1 MAASVAAELS
11 KENDVE
17 VKTAKGGFSEFSV
30 SIDGQKVID
39 TSRIWFPTPSKVIA
53 KMRSLLARQS
63 T

>member
-17 VKTAKGGFSEFSV
+17 VQTIKGGFGEFSV
-30 SIDGQKVID
+30 WIDGQKVID
-39 TSRIWFPTPSKVIA
+39 TSRLWFPKPSKVVA
-53 KMRSLLARQS
+53 KMRSLLAKQS